1 MDQLFDFCLK
11 RQLPVAEKAA
21 TFLKERD
28 EECQR
33 KLVEEAERKKKQKGK
48 KVKDEE
54 PDVNPADYKYL
65 TKEILVEMLQERVKE
80 EDCNAGAIFDCLEC
94 SYWPNLKFGLESICD
109 AITTANIQV
118 VLF

>member
-1 MDQLFDFCLK
+1 M
-11 RQLPVAEKAA
+11 
-21 TFLKERD
+21 KERD

-65 TKEILVEMLQERVKE
+65 TKEILVEM
-80 EDCNAGAIFDCLEC
+80 I
-94 SYWPNLKFGLESICD
+94 
-109 AITTANIQV
+109 
-118 VLF
+118 